1 MAEVTVSQLAEVVGT
16 PVERLL
22 KQMQEAG
29 LSHGQPNQLV
39 SDEDKHTLLTFLK
52 SSHGEDTG
60 EPRKITLKRKT
71 LSTLKTG
78 SGTAKKTVSVEVRK
92 KRTYVKRDVT
102 DVADTEQAV
111 DVDTEEAL
119 DISAEIEEEIAE
131 VVAPE
136 VVDAPLPEVIVAPVP
151 VPTPAPAP
159 IPAPAPVARESE
171 WEEVPND
178 DAKPEIHRSQL
189 DPEILRQ
196 QATHRRKDE
205 ELRDRERREAALAA
219 KRVVERPAKVAAPAV
234 VAAPAPSSEADA
246 KEKAKKD
253 ALRPHV
259 RKRPEDEVEDDRP
272 KKKGA
277 KERKTTTAVTFEP
290 RNVSRAHLHVEDFVG
305 EESDEEQ
312 LRRRKK
318 KSLKMPEDTKRHAFE
333 KPTEKIVREI
343 AIPSTITVGELSAPH
358 GGKSRHRYQRA
369 DEARRNGDHQ
379 RRTRSSDC
387 ANCCHRTRPRLA
399 FSQRRCGRRSV
410 G

>member
-1 MAEVTVSQLAEVVGT
+1 M
-16 PVERLL
+16 
-22 KQMQEAG
+22 
-29 LSHGQPNQLV
+29 
-39 SDEDKHTLLTFLK
+39 
-52 SSHGEDTG
+52 
-60 EPRKITLKRKT
+60 
-71 LSTLKTG
+71 
-78 SGTAKKTVSVEVRK
+78 
-92 KRTYVKRDVT
+92 
-102 DVADTEQAV
+102 
-111 DVDTEEAL
+111 
-119 DISAEIEEEIAE
+119 AE
-131 VVAPE
+131 VVAPVEVPEVPVPE
-136 VVDAPLPEVIVAPVP
+136 VVVAPV
-151 VPTPAPAP
+151 VVA
-159 IPAPAPVARESE
+159 APVARESE

-178 DAKPEIHRSQL
+178 DAKPELHRSQL

-196 QATHRRKDE
+196 QGANRRRDE

-219 KRVVERPAKVAAPAV
+219 KRVVVERPGKVAPAAI
-234 VAAPAPSSEADA
+234 AAVPPTEAEA

-343 AIPSTITVGELSAPH
+343 AIPSTITVGELSARMAVKAGTVIKELMKLGVMATINDALDQATAQIVVTELGH
-358 GGKSRHRYQRA
+358 GV
-369 DEARRNGDHQ
+369 
-379 RRTRSSDC
+379 
-387 ANCCHRTRPRLA
+387 A
-399 FSQRRCGRRSV
+399 FGQRRCSRRSIGRIV
-410 G
+410 GGTWRYRRAARAGCHCHGARRPR